1 MLPHVKQHNIPGFG
15 GAGIGFG
22 TTADGLGGDDF

>member
-1 MLPHVKQHNIPGFG
+1 MLSHVKQHNIPGFG

-22 TTADGLGGDDF
+22 TTEA